1 MSTYREEMLTVVLAV
16 LEGTTDK
23 DIDNAIERADKLL
36 TKVDRFMRTG
46 GLPRPTP
53 PQPVSPLQVV
63 VPTRCQSGRD
73 GDCNWSACPQLRD
86 NEPAATGRHCPL
98 DDGEDGYE

>member
-1 MSTYREEMLTVVLAV
+1 MTSNYREEMLTVVLAV

-36 TKVDRFMRTG
+36 TKVDRFLRTG

-53 PQPVSPLQVV
+53 PPVVLE
-63 VPTRCQSGRD
+63 G
-73 GDCNWSACPQLRD
+73 
-86 NEPAATGRHCPL
+86 
-98 DDGEDGYE
+98 

>member
-1 MSTYREEMLTVVLAV
+1 MTSNYREEMLTVVLAV

-46 GLPRPTP
+46 GLPMPLP
-53 PQPVSPLQVV
+53 PVV
-63 VPTRCQSGRD
+63 LEGQ
-73 GDCNWSACPQLRD
+73 
-86 NEPAATGRHCPL
+86 
-98 DDGEDGYE
+98 DDAE